1 MRIPYKVLHAD
12 LGIDWQKKEFISI
25 YNHTGK
31 FTFKSLS
38 KEFNLNKDNINLLF
52 ITFMEWGRKQ
62 IKGVRLKGYDLAKYD
77 IFKSK
82 HGYRHFDTFYSK
94 QEVEN
99 IRKRDDIEV
108 CVVSINKQA
117 LGQVKE
123 FQWSAWNLVKG
134 AKYTDRIIV
143 KNKEIYVNNRKE
155 DLISYY
161 DFKQV
166 QDDLDKS
173 GYSVVDKRRSLQEIL
188 KQRKIDELNKV
199 KDEAFKEE
207 NAKIYTRLIFA
218 RELIIKELQE
228 ADTRDEI
235 AKIVNKLEN
244 LKGAFGSYERH
255 LTNLRNVPNPSI
267 TAWNE
272 YKSIA
277 EVEEELQSMNIYIS
291 EHFCKDILT
300 NYAI

>member
-1 MRIPYKVLHAD
+1 MKIPYKVLHAD

-25 YNHTGK
+25 YKHTGK

-38 KEFNLNKDNINLLF
+38 KKFNLNRDNINLLF
-52 ITFMEWGRKQ
+52 ITFIEWGRKQ
-62 IKGVRLKGYDLAKYD
+62 VKGVRLKGYDLAKYD
-77 IFKSK
+77 IFVSK
-82 HGYRHFDTFYSK
+82 HGYRHFDTFYRK

-99 IRKRDDIEV
+99 VRKRDDIEV
-108 CVVSINKQA
+108 CIVSINKQA

-123 FQWSAWNLVKG
+123 QQWSAWNLVKG
-134 AKYTDRIIV
+134 AKYTDRITV
-143 KNKEIYVNNRKE
+143 KNEEIYVNNHRE

-173 GYSVVDKRRSLQEIL
+173 GYSVLDKRRSLRETL
-188 KQRKIDELNKV
+188 EQRKIDELNKV

-207 NAKIYTRLIFA
+207 NAKIYTKLVFA

-235 AKIVNKLEN
+235 AKIVNKLED
-244 LKGAFGSYERH
+244 LRSAFGSYERH
-255 LTNLRNVPNPSI
+255 LRRLNNIPLAKIKDYNKYN
-267 TAWNE
+267 
-272 YKSIA
+272 SIA
-277 EVEEELQSMNIYIS
+277 EVEEELQNMNIYIS